1 MIEKLKLIDKFTVF
15 RPEEGDLPK
24 TLTELPVYLRK
35 FLIWIEKIYSDIAL
49 RVNRNMGLTGSATWN
64 PGEVTDGEMVAQ
76 DVTVTDATLGDFAM
90 ASFSLDVE
98 DLVLNANV
106 TAADTVTVTLTNDGI
121 GAGVDLGEGTL
132 RVRVIKK

>member
-1 MIEKLKLIDKFTVF
+1 MEKLKLIYKFIVF
-15 RPEEGDLPK
+15 KPEEGDLPK

-35 FLIWIEKIYSDIAL
+35 FLIWIEKIYSDITL

-64 PGEVTDGEMVAQ
+64 PGNVADGEMVAQ
-76 DVTVTDATLGDFAM
+76 DVTVTDAALGDFAM
-90 ASFSLDVE
+90 ASFSLDIE

-106 TAADTVTVTLTNDGI
+106 TTANIVSCTLTNDGI
-121 GAGVDLGEGTL
+121 NAGVNLGEGTL